1 MESNVKRT
9 ILGAAVA
16 ALAAGCASA
25 PPSPYS
31 QSAAAP
37 EAVWPSTAYAEREPG
52 TIYGASNFDLFMDL
66 RARGVGDIL
75 TIALVERTNATKAS
89 STTTSKSAE
98 VNTGMPIF
106 GGRPSTSNGRPILN
120 NEISRARSTAGQ
132 ADASQSNRLDGNITV
147 TVTDRLPNG
156 YLLVRGEKWLTL
168 NQGEELIRL
177 QGVVRPVD
185 IRPDNTIPSSKVADA
200 RIVYSGKGTLADSN
214 RAGWLS
220 RFFNSPWFPF

>member
-1 MESNVKRT
+1 MESNVKRMMVS
-9 ILGAAVA
+9 AAVA
-16 ALAAGCASA
+16 ALATGCASA
-25 PPSPYS
+25 PPTAYTDGR
-31 QSAAAP
+31 AAP
-37 EAVWPSTAYAEREPG
+37 EAAGPSTAYDAREPG
-52 TIYGASNFDLFMDL
+52 TIYGARNFDLFMDL
-66 RARGVGDIL
+66 RARDVGDIL

-106 GGRPSTSNGRPILN
+106 GGRPITSNGRPILN
-120 NEISRARSTAGQ
+120 NEISSERSTAGQ
-132 ADASQSNRLDGNITV
+132 ADASQSTRLDGNITV

-177 QGVVRPVD
+177 EGVVRPVD